1 MNKYIK
7 VIGYKKKSIL
17 FLYINNEQLK
27 TEIKSAISFA
37 IIQKKISYFIN
48 LTKICKESIY

>member
-37 IIQKKISYFIN
+37 IIQKKISY
-48 LTKICKESIY
+48 L